1 MMKLSVSR
9 VLKYPIFF
17 VSALIIKLEF
27 KFEITK
33 KKITKYVRERER
45 ERAGGKII
53 FIDGKDENHN

>member
-9 VLKYPIFF
+9 VLKYRIFF

-33 KKITKYVRERER
+33 KKITKYIRERER